1 MVCHRTGRLQGFCDK
16 SRPWAWLVAGT
27 IEIQYF
33 RFRESRR
40 MHKLSKQ
47 TGIIRYTHTNTHM
60 QTVRKSFN
68 SAIQLT
74 WRLHGSF
81 VNIFY
86 PQSRDQTRCTNR
98 LRKGISIRAISNSN
112 HATLRASTTIYK
124 INCDL
129 HGINAWETWIA
140 KHISLSQSQCV
151 CIYPIINVGKE

>member
-1 MVCHRTGRLQGFCDK
+1 MSQDWRLQGFCDK

-40 MHKLSKQ
+40 MQ
-47 TGIIRYTHTNTHM
+47 AFETNGNNSIHSYKHSHM

-86 PQSRDQTRCTNR
+86 PQSRDQTCRTNR

-112 HATLRASTTIYK
+112 HATLRASTIYK
-124 INCDL
+124 INSV
-129 HGINAWETWIA
+129 I
-140 KHISLSQSQCV
+140 
-151 CIYPIINVGKE
+151 CIEFTLERRG